1 MRRQCL
7 RFALYLQTPR
17 HIPHVN
23 HKVKDGPRQKN
34 ALAPKR
40 SVPRSA
46 KRYTARRMSE
56 TVLGSRAQPAATR
69 RLERT
74 HLILLSVR
82 NRIHCG
88 MGRFCL
94 AFFASFCLIRKV
106 F

>member
-1 MRRQCL
+1 MGLYRQHQ
-7 RFALYLQTPR
+7 R
-17 HIPHVN
+17 
-23 HKVKDGPRQKN
+23 K
-34 ALAPKR
+34 
-40 SVPRSA
+40 
-46 KRYTARRMSE
+46 
-56 TVLGSRAQPAATR
+56 LGDP
-69 RLERT
+69 